1 MRAPIQR
8 GTVVY
13 DVADPRH
20 HGIVR
25 TLHLRNGKFYANVQW
40 IDTGWRSYRIP
51 VADLRRWS
59 EQPPD
64 QTECDVMRLALN
76 QKEPTS

>member
-1 MRAPIQR
+1 MQTAIRR

-25 TLHLRNGKFYANVQW
+25 TLHLCHGKFFANVQW
-40 IDTGWRSYRIP
+40 IETGWLSYRLP
-51 VADLRRWS
+51 VADLRRVAA
-59 EQPPD
+59 ED
-64 QTECDVMRLALN
+64 ATLTECDLMRRAL
-76 QKEPTS
+76 KEPK

>member
-1 MRAPIQR
+1 MTKAPIQR

-25 TLHLRNGKFYANVQW
+25 TLSLRGGKFYANVQW
-40 IDTGWRSYRIP
+40 IETGWKSHRIP
-51 VADLRRWS
+51 VADLRRVTAES
-59 EQPPD
+59 PS
-64 QTECDVMRLALN
+64 QTECGVMHRAIKQGAN
-76 QKEPTS
+76 R

>member
-8 GTVVY
+8 GTVVF

-25 TLHLRNGKFYANVQW
+25 TLSLKDGKFYANVQW
-40 IDTGWRSYRIP
+40 IETGWKSHRIP
-51 VADLRRWS
+51 VADLRRVTA
-59 EQPPD
+59 ETNA
-64 QTECDVMRLALN
+64 TECSVMRRTLN
-76 QKEPTS
+76 RSRQ